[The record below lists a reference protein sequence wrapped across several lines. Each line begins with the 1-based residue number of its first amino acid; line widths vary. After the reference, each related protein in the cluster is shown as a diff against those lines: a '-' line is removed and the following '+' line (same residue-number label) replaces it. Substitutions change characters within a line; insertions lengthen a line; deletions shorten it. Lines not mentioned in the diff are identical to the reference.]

1 MAYNVYSL
9 PDVKAVLY
17 HPDVGQANLHSC
29 GVGKITV
36 SHAGDYTSHTTTA
49 DGYVVVNR
57 LRSTNGTITIEVP
70 PNSIGDWF
78 MRRWAS
84 WARTLGDPSRVA
96 LGTLTITDPCGGFT
110 VSATGVSL
118 QKAPDRTYDKT
129 AGNIS
134 VTFLAATVTEQ

>member
-1 MAYNVYSL
+1 MCTDTL
-9 PDVKAVLY
+9 RKR
-17 HPDVGQANLHSC
+17 C
-29 GVGKITV
+29 GKTPQTG

-70 PNSIGDWF
+70 QNSIGDWF

-110 VSATGVSL
+110 ISATGVSL